1 MPGPRGKV
9 IRNVSFGIIS
19 LFLVG
24 VVVLVVLMRQLPEE
38 AGPKVVEVDLPT
50 EVVSFPDPPP
60 QDYVGSA
67 ACAACHAEHCE
78 SFAQHPMGK
87 SSALTPGR
95 ADIEDFTPSKA
106 EFPYRKGRR
115 FRVQRDE
122 KQVFHLE
129 QLLDDNEQVVAQ
141 TSVSVTLAMG
151 SGTRG
156 KSYGFNRDGYIYQSP
171 ISWFSDRGGHWDLSP
186 GYESRV
192 HRFERAWSES
202 CLACHVGRISVD
214 RKNPDRLTPPYF
226 HEIAIGCENC
236 HGPGA
241 EHVKRQQSAT
251 AESPDMSIV
260 NPVRLAPR
268 LRDSVCYQCHL
279 HGAFRTLRHG
289 RNWTDYRPGMALE
302 EVVCVFVE
310 SGPKTRGSSADAV
323 SQADQMLLSKC
334 YQASEGKLGC
344 LSCHDPHRRPGD
356 EEKHAYFRS
365 RCNDCHA
372 DRGCTLPEEKRN
384 LEGNS
389 CITCHMPRFE
399 AADIVHASQT
409 NHRIPRD
416 PEQIELES
424 SNVNPTGLAFFDDAD
439 QRMPDWE
446 ARRAKGIALLEY
458 HQLTMD
464 DERARTGVA
473 MLKPLVKFLPK
484 DDRLLVTLAQGHV
497 DLHEYKEARSCLEAA
512 VALMPANDVYR
523 ERLAVVCM
531 AAGDAQAASVQ
542 LEDAI
547 RLNPWKA
554 STFSFQ
560 ADVLTKLGKPQEA
573 AKALQRCRELDPLNP
588 ALRNKSP

>member
-9 IRNVSFGIIS
+9 IWVVSFTVVG

-24 VVVLVVLMRQLPEE
+24 VAVLVIYLWQLPRE
-38 AGPKVVEVDLPT
+38 AEPAVVENDLPT
-50 EVVSFPDPPP
+50 QVVSLPALPPS
-60 QDYVGSA
+60 DYVGSA
-67 ACAACHAEHCE
+67 ACTVCHTKLCE

-87 SSALTPGR
+87 SSALTPGPT
-95 ADIEDFTPSKA
+95 DMEDFSPSKA
-106 EFPYRKGRR
+106 EFLHHKDRR
-115 FRVQRDE
+115 FRVHRDK
-122 KQVFHLE
+122 KQIIHSE
-129 QLLDDNEQVVAQ
+129 QLLDDNEQIVAQ
-141 TSVSVTLAMG
+141 TSVPVTLAMG

-171 ISWFSDRGGHWDLSP
+171 ISWFSNHGGHWDLSP
-186 GYESRV
+186 GYEFRV
-192 HRFERAWSES
+192 NHFERAWGET

-251 AESPDMSIV
+251 AESPDTSIV

-302 EVVCVFVE
+302 EIVCVFVE
-310 SGPKTRGSSADAV
+310 SGPKTRGSGADAV

-344 LSCHDPHRRPGD
+344 LSCHDPHRRPSD
-356 EEKHAYFRS
+356 EEKHAFFRS
-365 RCNDCHA
+365 RCNGCHA
-372 DRGCTLPEEKRN
+372 DRGCALPENKRV
-384 LEGNS
+384 LEDNS

-416 PEQIELES
+416 PGQIELES
-424 SNVNPTGLAFFDDAD
+424 SNANPTGLAFFDGAD

-446 ARRAKGIALLEY
+446 ARRAKGIALLE
-458 HQLTMD
+458 HRQLTMD
-464 DERARTGVA
+464 DDRVRTGVA
-473 MLKPLVKFLPK
+473 MLQPLVKFLPN

-497 DLHEYKEARSCLEAA
+497 ALHEYKEARSCLEAA

-531 AAGDAQAASVQ
+531 AAGDAQAAFVQ
-542 LEDAI
+542 LEDAV

-573 AKALQRCRELDPLNP
+573 AKALRRCRALDPLNP
-588 ALRNKSP
+588 ALRKSP